1 MNVYHISSV
10 TLCSTFETECKIP
23 LYCSID
29 LVHCKALATTNLVD
43 LDDVGQE

>member
-1 MNVYHISSV
+1 MNVYHVSSV

-23 LYCSID
+23 LYCSTD
-29 LVHCKALATTNLVD
+29 LVRCKAPATTNLVD